1 MSHACRR
8 IIIVL
13 ILIFRIYLIIR
24 RYNWILIW
32 SGIEINILSF
42 LSLNK
47 NFSCQGEEF
56 EFKYFIIQFI
66 GSTMFLI
73 RGIFDRRLLI
83 FFSLRM
89 KLLLVPFV
97 FWILPCLNWIHN
109 TTLIFLLTLQ
119 KIGPFF
125 IIIRFIKISNFIF
138 FFVIFN
144 LIVSLFFIYKKN
156 SVKIVMVFSST
167 IQLSIIITLLNINL
181 SISFVFFLFYIISL
195 FIILILFY
203 FNSFSFKKSIAI
215 FIIRGFPPFF
225 LFFIKLWAVKIMI
238 IINIKI
244 IRLFI
249 ILISRIITYVYIK
262 MLLKFFFFNFHLK
275 INWFFNQPKFWLF
288 FIILGLIVI

>member
-1 MSHACRR
+1 MLISHIKFYEIVF
-8 IIIVL
+8 IILFLFSAYLFTKRKIFFFFFFYFIG
-13 ILIFRIYLIIR
+13 ILISIFYMNWPLISWLGIQIYV
-24 RYNWILIW
+24 
-32 SGIEINILSF
+32 LSF
-42 LSLNK
+42 FKLWKIFYSRSRSD
-47 NFSCQGEEF
+47 NFI
-56 EFKYFIIQFI
+56 FKYFIIQFI

-138 FFVIFN
+138 F
-144 LIVSLFFIYKKN
+144 
-156 SVKIVMVFSST
+156 ST